1 MASSLGKLPEKRLND
16 KSTYWRLVRFAM
28 ATGIGPL
35 RLFPDI
41 ILYSPVKKQRE
52 IVRTMQVP

>member
-1 MASSLGKLPEKRLND
+1 
-16 KSTYWRLVRFAM
+16 LVRFAM

-52 IVRTMQVP
+52 KLLEQCRFHNL